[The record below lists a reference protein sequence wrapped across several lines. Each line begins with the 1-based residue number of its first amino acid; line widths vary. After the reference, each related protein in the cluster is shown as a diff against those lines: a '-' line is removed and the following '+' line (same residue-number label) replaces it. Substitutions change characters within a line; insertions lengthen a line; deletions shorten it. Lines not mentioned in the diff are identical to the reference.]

1 MIHRLTSVVLIVTVL
16 AVAAC
21 GGPEERKAKHRLRA
35 QEYFQDG
42 NFPKARVALRN
53 VLKIDPKD
61 AEAYF
66 LYAQVEEK
74 ERNWRNAFAN
84 YMRTVELAP
93 QHVRAQLRLAKF
105 YLEARMSEKVTEI
118 ADKVLALDPENVEAK
133 SMRIAVRAVNGSLD
147 EAIAHAET
155 LTASHPANSDAGLL
169 LASLY
174 VARHREGEA
183 ETVLRRA
190 LEQHPTDLDLLD
202 GLASVLTKQDRPDQA
217 EALYLKLVELEPK
230 VYEQRVKLVKFY
242 DERQEYGKAEAI
254 LREAVRLEPDSE
266 TRHLTLAEY
275 LTVRGRGQEAEAA
288 LREAARQLPHA
299 TKISFALGKFYE
311 DQGRPDQAR
320 SVYEAVREDNK
331 KEPVALE
338 AKVKLAALEW
348 AAGKE
353 TEAERQLQEVLR
365 DNPRSMEG
373 LLLQGKL
380 ALKRGNGKD
389 AVLALRSVLKDQPEL
404 IEGHLLLARA
414 HLLAGDT
421 LLARES
427 VDRAL
432 ALNPSMTEAQLMA
445 ATLDASTGRLPDA
458 KQRVDAVLTREPQN
472 LQALSLLLRLQMARQ
487 EWTNTDQTLGR
498 LRGAGLGEA
507 AAAMAEGQLLQAQQ
521 QRDKAAAAYERALAL
536 APAAPEPLI
545 ALVQLDRAQG
555 NLAAAQSRLE
565 RVLADDRHP
574 YAHGLLGELL
584 LTKGDLPGAE
594 AQFLTAARVNP
605 KWSLPWFHL
614 ATIRMAAKQKTEAQ
628 ALLKQGLG
636 ANPDSAELRLM
647 LATSLTETGE
657 VDAAIAEY
665 ETILKISPQAVL
677 AANNLAALL
686 VDRRGDARSLERAL
700 TLCRDFERAAPNPF
714 FLDTLGWVHLKLGHR
729 DEAVRVMKLAVEKAP
744 AHPVLNFH
752 LGSAYLQNGRRD
764 EAKAH
769 LQRALSAGE
778 PFVGIDEARQLLAQL
793 NG

>member
-1 MIHRLTSVVLIVTVL
+1 MLSRLICVALILTAL
-16 AVAAC
+16 AATAC

-35 QEYFQDG
+35 QEYLQDG

-84 YMRTVELAP
+84 YMRTVELEP

-118 ADKVLALDPENVEAK
+118 AGKVLAVDPGNVEAQ
-133 SMRIAVRAVNGSLD
+133 SLRIAVTAVNGSLD
-147 EAIAHAET
+147 DAIGQAES
-155 LTASHPANSDAGLL
+155 LTATAPDDQDAGLL

-174 VARHREGEA
+174 VARGRGAEA
-183 ETVLRRA
+183 EAVLRRA
-190 LEQHPTDLDLLD
+190 LAAHPTNLDLLD
-202 GLASVLTKQDRPDQA
+202 GLASVLTKQNRPAQA

-242 DERQEYGKAEAI
+242 DQQQDYAKAESI
-254 LREAVRLEPDSE
+254 LHEAVRMDPDSE
-266 TRHLTLAEY
+266 SRHLTLAEY
-275 LTVRGRGQEAEAA
+275 LVLRGRTEQAEAA
-288 LREAARQLPHA
+288 LRDARDRLPHA
-299 TKISFALGKFYE
+299 TKIGFALGKFYE
-311 DQGRPDQAR
+311 DQGRLDQAR
-320 SVYEAVREDNK
+320 VVYEAVRDDNK
-331 KEPVALE
+331 KDPVALE
-338 AKVKLAALEW
+338 AKVKLAALDW

-353 TEAERQLQEVLR
+353 AETERQLQEVLR
-365 DNPRSMEG
+365 ENPRSMEG
-373 LLLQGKL
+373 LLLQGRL
-380 ALKRGNGKD
+380 AMKRGNGKE
-389 AVLALRSVLKDQPEL
+389 AVLALRSVLKDQPDL
-404 IEGHLLLARA
+404 IEGHVLLARA
-414 HLLAGDT
+414 HLLAGET

-427 VDRAL
+427 LDRAL
-432 ALNPSMTEAQLMA
+432 ALNPALTEAQLMA
-445 ATLDASTGRLPDA
+445 AGLDASAGRLPEARQRLDA
-458 KQRVDAVLTREPQN
+458 LLAREPQN
-472 LQALSLLLRLQMARQ
+472 VQALSLLLRLQMAGQ
-487 EWTNTDQTLGR
+487 DWTNTEQTLGR
-498 LRGAGLGEA
+498 LRGAGLGDA
-507 AAAMAEGQLLQAQQ
+507 AAAMAEGQLHQAQKQ
-521 QRDKAAAAYERALAL
+521 WDKAAAAYGRAFAL
-536 APAAPEPLI
+536 APTAPEPLL

-555 NLAAAQSRLE
+555 NLAAAQARLE
-565 RVLADDRHP
+565 QVLKDERHP

-584 LTKGDLPGAE
+584 LTKGDTAGAE
-594 AQFLTAARVNP
+594 AHFLAAARVNP

-614 ATIRMAAKQKTEAQ
+614 STLRMAANQKREAQ
-628 ALLKQGLG
+628 ALLKQGLQAG
-636 ANPDSAELRLM
+636 PESEELRLM
-647 LATSLTETGE
+647 LATSLTETGD

-665 ETILKISPQAVL
+665 ETILHVAPQAVL

-686 VDRRGDARSLERAL
+686 IDRRGDPRSLERAL

-729 DEAVRVMKLAVEKAP
+729 DEALRVMKLAVDKAP

-752 LGSAYLQNGRRD
+752 LGSAYLQNGHKD

-769 LQRALSAGE
+769 LQRALSAGQ
-778 PFVGIDEARQLLAQL
+778 PFAGIDEARELLAKL